1 MEEEAGYKYTAEEV
15 YKSVNKQCHKN
26 KEGSVRV
33 EPSYVITVEGTTYR
47 AVVTKGGWVIMNM
60 ETDKEEQ
67 TLELPVSHLSALI
80 SLFSCLKKQA
90 EAGEQDRVK

>member
-1 MEEEAGYKYTAEEV
+1 MEEEAGYKYAAEEV
-15 YKSVNKQCHKN
+15 YNSVNKQCHMN

-33 EPSYVITVEGTTYR
+33 EPSYVVTVEGTTYR
-47 AVVTKGGWVIMNM
+47 AVVTKGGWALINI
-60 ETDKEEQ
+60 ETDKEE
-67 TLELPVSHLSALI
+67 TTVEVSVSHLPALI